1 MVMQNTLA
9 EILSLV
15 HIWVEHIQKIDHM
28 HLPKKKKFLKIEL
41 KLHLMELTN
50 ISHYNYI
57 IQSYDKTVVNQFYV
71 EFKVNGPSSKM

>member
-28 HLPKKKKFLKIEL
+28 HLPKKKNSE
-41 KLHLMELTN
+41 N
-50 ISHYNYI
+50 WV
-57 IQSYDKTVVNQFYV
+57 KTTPDRIN
-71 EFKVNGPSSKM
+71 KRKPL

>member
-28 HLPKKKKFLKIEL
+28 HLPKKKILKIEL
-41 KLHLMELTN
+41 KLHLIELTN
-50 ISHYNYI
+50 VSHYNYI
-57 IQSYDKTVVNQFYV
+57 IQSYDTTVVYQFYV